1 MRGEKMKQKD
11 LLRLF
16 FDKGWWVLREGANHI
31 ILTDGTRMEPV
42 PRHKEVNE
50 QLAKALIRRN
60 RL

>member
-1 MRGEKMKQKD
+1 MKQKD